1 MPVKVPG
8 DRLELPWWAV
18 ESWLKDYQVE
28 SNQAEIDWEDMSQG
42 KIFLCW
48 GPADGD
54 DRAVVLRE
62 EDNILTVYKTVTEAV
77 LSTRVVT
84 LRTLKDQVT
93 LSEVAD
99 DFAERTERDRTVLL
113 DSLLARVQHPHPALD
128 WLSECHVLGIMSAE
142 EIAVLSNRVR
152 NQALFE
158 YENEEA
164 EELVEAGELI
174 NV

>member
-1 MPVKVPG
+1 MLIKMPG

-42 KIFLCW
+42 KTFLCW

-54 DRAVVLRE
+54 DRAVVVRE

-84 LRTLKDQVT
+84 LRTLQRQVT

-99 DFAERTERDRTVLL
+99 DFAERTERDRGVLL
-113 DSLLARVQHPHPALD
+113 ANLLARVQHPHPALD

-142 EIAVLSNRVR
+142 DIAVLSNRLR
-152 NQALFE
+152 DQALFE
-158 YENEEA
+158 YENEDAEKLMEA
-164 EELVEAGELI
+164 RELVS
-174 NV
+174 V